1 MFKRS
6 SFWKIYFPL
15 ITMLSAIH
23 HAQAAE
29 INIAAAS
36 NFAGPIKMIIAD
48 FERKTGH
55 RANLTLGASGR
66 FYAQINHGAP
76 FQVFL
81 SADRLKPA
89 ALEASG
95 MGLSRFTY
103 AIGRLALWS
112 ANDTLIQGNSK
123 ILEKGAF
130 RKIALASPKLA
141 PYGKAAIDVLCA
153 LGLKEILSPKFV
165 RGENIAQTYQFVA
178 TGNADLGFVS
188 LSQITEKGKLRAGSV
203 WMIPQEL
210 HSPIQQD
217 AILLKSAMNNQ
228 AAIAFMHY
236 LKSGSARDI
245 IRDFGYLLPT
255 EEE

>member
-15 ITMLSAIH
+15 ITMLSAVH
-23 HAQAAE
+23 TAQAVE

-36 NFAGPIKMIIAD
+36 NFAGPIKMIITA
-48 FERKTGH
+48 FEQKTGY

-66 FYAQINHGAP
+66 FYAQIHHGAP

-81 SADRLKPA
+81 SADTLKPA

-95 MGLSRFTY
+95 MGHSRFTY

-112 ANDTLIQGNSK
+112 AQDNFIQGNSA

-130 RKIALASPKLA
+130 RKIALASPRLA
-141 PYGKAAIDVLCA
+141 PYGKAAIDVLRA

-188 LSQITEKGKLRAGSV
+188 VSQIMEKGILRAGSV
-203 WMIPQEL
+203 WMIPQAL
-210 HSPIQQD
+210 HSSIRQD
-217 AILLKSAMNNQ
+217 AILLKSARHNP
-228 AAIAFMHY
+228 AAIAFIDY
-236 LKSGSARDI
+236 LKSSAAQDI

-255 EEE
+255 EKD

>member
-36 NFAGPIKMIIAD
+36 NFAGPIKMIIAH

-112 ANDTLIQGNSK
+112 AQDTLIQGNNE
-123 ILEKGAF
+123 ILKEGSF

-141 PYGKAAIDVLCA
+141 PYGKAAIDVLRA
-153 LGLKEILSPKFV
+153 LGLKEALSPKFV

-188 LSQITEKGKLRAGSV
+188 LSQIMEKGILRAGSV

-217 AILLKSAMNNQ
+217 AILLKSARHNQ

-236 LKSGSARDI
+236 LKSGPARDI